1 MHQHFYHHL
10 PPNKV
15 VKMVVWPALSFL
27 KTQVK
32 PKNKIK
38 ERERERTYEKQ
49 VPAQSVSFT
58 DLSV

>member
-32 PKNKIK
+32 PKINK
-38 ERERERTYEKQ
+38 RERTYEKQ